1 MADPIF
7 NGDASDTKTAKLTRP
22 VTGTSTAAR
31 NTQQSAAFENSAS
44 VSASTSTLQSTT
56 SSTPRINHNPSINSL
71 RNTHV
76 GGAGTETGRGISAA
90 QNAALTGASL
100 AFSNAKEGRAKARV
114 VPPVPNKG
122 NVQLGEKGLNG
133 NGGALA
139 AAAKAGAVGHNA
151 GGGGRTRSPSK
162 VSAMDEGTVH
172 GQHILGSEKTG
183 ESQTTDGG
191 SINGRLEHQIG
202 HTGLQKR
209 KQRSNGHLLPP
220 FSGSGNSMTEHGA
233 NMKSSSAA
241 FMAANLAAKR
251 SRESSPSQ
259 SHGTGI
265 GIGGGLGKQGSPLMS
280 RRQSYAS
287 SIDSLDR
294 RLDVSSIPPTSN
306 LVGMWEQA
314 NRGVKKG
321 GAGGGGE
328 SSSDRGN
335 EVVSRQES
343 LRRPASSHAP
353 VPVLKP
359 EGLTRPVSSHVPD
372 VELVK
377 SSATKPAVQP
387 PNTSSQASISDEI
400 KSPGKPAVQ
409 PQIVYSHTSE
419 LEPKKSA
426 AKASV
431 PLRPS
436 SSQDLISEE
445 TKSTSKPAVQQRP
458 VSSYTPGSVTLK
470 PSSKS
475 PAQKPVIHNT
485 RPVSSHGP
493 SPNFS
498 AKPSI
503 QKLSRPVSSHSPPP
517 TKPSAKPSSQSIRP
531 ISPRAMESTESLSK
545 SPVQKP
551 SIPPSRHT
559 PADAPAL
566 NTQSAKPQVQAPR
579 PLSMHSPILKPADR
593 DEPSLKP
600 PVQPPRHSSTKTP
613 PKSPRPKPPF
623 EPPVSKQSYNNNYD
637 DDDGSSDD
645 SFVSAS
651 SQPKPKSPS
660 FRAKIAQQKRSQSTS
675 ISSMNVNSL
684 ANAIVAGSLASSR
697 ASTPSISSGTTRAPA
712 PPPTRRHKNLHIFHS
727 DNSRT
732 PTPPHNNGS
741 AAGVPIMKT
750 TMRKPKTGKELK
762 EEEGEGE
769 KRRAKKHLVKKH
781 PNKHNEGNRKRWR
794 DGITERERKR
804 YEAVWAS
811 NKGLF
816 PYTINQDGEMVEV
829 DGAVDTVPG
838 IVVRDIWERSR
849 LGEDVL
855 EEVWGLVEGR
865 GYRSR
870 LVANMKAGGRLEKDE
885 FVVGLWLIDQRLKG
899 RKLPGRVGS
908 SVWGSAGPMGGI
920 KIRS

>member
-1 MADPIF
+1 MADPNF
-7 NGDASDTKTAKLTRP
+7 DGDAGDTKMMKVTRP
-22 VTGTSTAAR
+22 VSGTSTTAR
-31 NTQQSAAFENSAS
+31 NTQQSAVFENSAS
-44 VSASTSTLQSTT
+44 ASASTLHSTT
-56 SSTPRINHNPSINSL
+56 SPSSRINHNPSINSL
-71 RNTHV
+71 SNIHI
-76 GGAGTETGRGISAA
+76 GGVGTETGRGIAAA

-100 AFSNAKEGRAKARV
+100 AFSNAKEGRSKVRA

-122 NVQLGEKGLNG
+122 NVQLAEKGLNG
-133 NGGALA
+133 KDGALA
-139 AAAKAGAVGHNA
+139 AAAKVGIGGHTG

-162 VSAMDEGTVH
+162 VSVMNEGMGY
-172 GQHILGSEKTG
+172 GQQILGSEKTG

-191 SINGRLEHQIG
+191 SISGRPEYQIG

-220 FSGSGNSMTEHGA
+220 FSGSGNSTPEHSA
-233 NMKSSSAA
+233 NMKNSSAA

-259 SHGTGI
+259 SQGMGI
-265 GIGGGLGKQGSPLMS
+265 GEGIGKQGSPLMS

-306 LVGMWEQA
+306 LVGMWEQT

-321 GAGGGGE
+321 GTGGGGE
-328 SSSDRGN
+328 SGSDRGSG
-335 EVVSRQES
+335 VVGRQGS

-353 VPVLKP
+353 IPVLRP
-359 EGLTRPVSSHVPD
+359 VGLTRPVSSHAPD
-372 VELVK
+372 VESVK
-377 SSATKPAVQP
+377 SSATKPAIQP
-387 PNTSSQASISDEI
+387 RNTSSEASISKEL
-400 KSPGKPAVQ
+400 KSPAKPAVQ
-409 PQIVYSHTSE
+409 PQIVSSHAPE

-431 PLRPS
+431 QPRPS
-436 SSQDLISEE
+436 SSQGPISEG
-445 TKSTSKPAVQQRP
+445 TKSTSKPAVQPRP
-458 VSSYTPGSVTLK
+458 ASSHTPGSVASK
-470 PSSKS
+470 PSPK
-475 PAQKPVIHNT
+475 PLAQKPVIHNT

-493 SPNFS
+493 SPNLS
-498 AKPSI
+498 TKPSI
-503 QKLSRPVSSHSPPP
+503 QKLSRPISSHGPPP
-517 TKPSAKPSSQSIRP
+517 TKPLAKPSLQSIRP
-531 ISPRAMESTESLSK
+531 TSPRALESTESLSK

-551 SIPPSRHT
+551 SIPPPRRT
-559 PADAPAL
+559 PGNAPASE
-566 NTQSAKPQVQAPR
+566 TQSAKPQVHAPR

-593 DEPSLKP
+593 NEPSLKP
-600 PVQPPRHSSTKTP
+600 PTQPPRRSSSTKTP
-613 PKSPRPKPPF
+613 PKSSKLKPTS
-623 EPPVSKQSYNNNYD
+623 EPPVSEQSYNNNDD

-651 SQPKPKSPS
+651 SQPEPRSPS
-660 FRAKIAQQKRSQSTS
+660 FRAKIAQQKRHQTS
-675 ISSMNVNSL
+675 SIPPMNVDSL

-697 ASTPSISSGTTRAPA
+697 ASTPSISSGSIRPPA

-732 PTPPHNNGS
+732 PTPPQNNGS

-762 EEEGEGE
+762 EEEGDGE

-811 NKGLF
+811 NKGLY
-816 PYTINQDGEMVEV
+816 PYKIDQEGKTVEV
-829 DGAVDTVPG
+829 EDAVDTVPG
-838 IVVRDIWERSR
+838 VVIRDIWERSR
-849 LGEDVL
+849 LGGDVL
-855 EEVWGLVEGR
+855 EEVWDLVEGR

-870 LVANMKAGGRLEKDE
+870 LVANAKAGGRLEKDE

-908 SVWGSAGPMGGI
+908 SVWGSAGGMGGI

>member
-1 MADPIF
+1 MADPMF
-7 NGDASDTKTAKLTRP
+7 NGDAGDAGDTRTAKVTRP
-22 VTGTSTAAR
+22 VTGTGTAAR
-31 NTQQSAAFENSAS
+31 NTQQSAGFENSA
-44 VSASTSTLQSTT
+44 STLQSTT
-56 SSTPRINHNPSINSL
+56 SSSPRINHNPSINSL
-71 RNTHV
+71 RNPHV
-76 GGAGTETGRGISAA
+76 GRAGTETGRGIAAA

-100 AFSNAKEGRAKARV
+100 AFSNAKEGRAKARA

-122 NVQLGEKGLNG
+122 NVQLREKGLNG
-133 NGGALA
+133 KDGALA
-139 AAAKAGAVGHNA
+139 AAVKAGAVGHIG

-162 VSAMDEGTVH
+162 VSATDEGTGH
-172 GQHILGSEKTG
+172 GQQILGSEKTG

-191 SINGRLEHQIG
+191 SINGRPEHQIG
-202 HTGLQKR
+202 QTGLQKR

-220 FSGSGNSMTEHGA
+220 FSGSGNSTPEHGA

-251 SRESSPSQ
+251 SRESSPSLSQ
-259 SHGTGI
+259 GIGI
-265 GIGGGLGKQGSPLMS
+265 GIGGGIGKQGSPLMS

-321 GAGGGGE
+321 GVGEAGE
-328 SSSDRGN
+328 SGSDRGN

-343 LRRPASSHAP
+343 LRRPASSHAA

-359 EGLTRPVSSHVPD
+359 TGLTRPVSSHVPD

-387 PNTSSQASISDEI
+387 RNASSQASISDELQ
-400 KSPGKPAVQ
+400 SPANPAVQ
-409 PQIVYSHTSE
+409 PQTVSSHTSE
-419 LEPKKSA
+419 LKPKKSV

-436 SSQDLISEE
+436 SSQDLISEG
-445 TKSTSKPAVQQRP
+445 TKSTSKPVVQARP
-458 VSSYTPGSVTLK
+458 VSSHTPGSVTLK
-470 PSSKS
+470 PSPKP
-475 PAQKPVIHNT
+475 PAEKPVIHNS

-493 SPNFS
+493 SPNLS

-503 QKLSRPVSSHSPPP
+503 QKPSRPVSSHGPPP
-517 TKPSAKPSSQSIRP
+517 TKPSAKPSLQSIRP
-531 ISPRAMESTESLSK
+531 TSPRAMESTESLSK

-551 SIPPSRHT
+551 SIPAPRRT
-559 PADAPAL
+559 PGNAPAL
-566 NTQSAKPQVQAPR
+566 ETHSAGFQVQASL
-579 PLSMHSPILKPADR
+579 PLSMHLPILKRADR
-593 DEPSLKP
+593 NEPCLKP
-600 PVQPPRHSSTKTP
+600 PAQPPRRSSSTKTP
-613 PKSPRPKPPF
+613 PKSPKLKPPS
-623 EPPVSKQSYNNNYD
+623 EPPVSKQSYNNNDD

-675 ISSMNVNSL
+675 LSSMNVNSL

-697 ASTPSISSGTTRAPA
+697 ASTPSLSSGTTRPPA

-732 PTPPHNNGS
+732 PTPPQNNGS

-811 NKGLF
+811 NKGLY
-816 PYTINQDGEMVEV
+816 PYTVNQDGELVEV

-838 IVVRDIWERSR
+838 VVVRDIWERSR

-855 EEVWGLVEGR
+855 EEVWDLVEGR

-908 SVWGSAGPMGGI
+908 SVWGSAGAMGGI